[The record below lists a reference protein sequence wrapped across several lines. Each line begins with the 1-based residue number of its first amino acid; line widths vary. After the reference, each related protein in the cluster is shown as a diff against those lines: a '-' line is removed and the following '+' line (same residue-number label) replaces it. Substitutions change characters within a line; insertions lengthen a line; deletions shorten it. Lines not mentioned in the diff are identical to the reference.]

1 MSLGNLVVSIS
12 ELQFLRQSLYDS
24 LTLIDKLIGIP
35 ETVAVIAPT
44 PKKPSKTTENFGKCI
59 FVNKKTLQQKL
70 IETRE
75 QIETCQERCSS
86 KAVVLKNGIPVC
98 KRHEKS
104 DTSKIE
110 MILSGQTPEFTLAGP
125 TLEPTTLES
134 GFLEEGDYFPPR
146 KERSVLEME
155 MDQCE
160 DLDKLLE
167 NTDRVLPCRIGLRE
181 ICLVVYRKIYYA
193 IDPLGECLGKIS
205 DETNRQEIECKMKT
219 KEYYDIEG
227 KLEFLCCEDREFL
240 ETFRLTYS
248 KRHIREEP

>member
-1 MSLGNLVVSIS
+1 MSLGSIVVSIS
-12 ELQFLRQSLYDS
+12 DLKIVRQSLQDS
-24 LTLIDKLIGIP
+24 ITFIDKLI
-35 ETVAVIAPT
+35 ETVAPPPPVII
-44 PKKPSKTTENFGKCI
+44 PKKPTKTTENLGKCI
-59 FVNKKTLQQKL
+59 FVNKKTLQQKS

-110 MILSGQTPEFTLAGP
+110 MILSGQTPEFTIAEP
-125 TLEPTTLES
+125 TLEPTMQEPE
-134 GFLEEGDYFPPR
+134 FLEEGDYFTPR
-146 KERSVLEME
+146 LERSALEME

-181 ICLVVYRKIYYA
+181 ICLVVYRKMYYA
-193 IDPLGECLGKIS
+193 IDPLGECLGRIS
-205 DETNRQEIECKMKT
+205 DESNVQEIECKMKT
-219 KEYYDIEG
+219 KEYYDIIG
-227 KLEFLCCEDREFL
+227 KLEFLRQEDKTFL

-248 KRHIREEP
+248 KRHIQEEP

>member
-12 ELQFLRQSLYDS
+12 ELQFLRQSLHES
-24 LTLIDKLIGIP
+24 LSLIDKLIGNP
-35 ETVAVIAPT
+35 QETISSPP
-44 PKKPSKTTENFGKCI
+44 PKKPTKPTENLGKCI
-59 FVNKKTLQQKL
+59 FVNKKTLQQKS

-110 MILSGQTPEFTLAGP
+110 TILSGKTPEFTIVEP
-125 TLEPTTLES
+125 TLEEPTLELT
-134 GFLEEGDYFPPR
+134 FLEEGDYFPPR

-167 NTDRVLPCRIGLRE
+167 NTDRVLPCRLGLRE

-193 IDPLGECLGKIS
+193 IDPLGECLGKIT
-205 DETNRQEIECKMKT
+205 EEANRQEIECKMKT

-240 ETFRLTYS
+240 ENFRLTYS